1 MISLYYIILSF
12 YLDFS
17 NVAGVESLTW
27 ITGNTPQT
35 PHLLKYNSCD
45 NLLRVKVM
53 QEPNGFNNEALLVLS
68 LIGPRAKFETLPG
81 FANHL
86 IAIQLI
92 PCNLEL
98 ISNNLQNSQQLDV
111 KFDPCL
117 KKAVR
122 GAEGFLPTDGPLFKI
137 ASELPGFHSSNDEL
151 ILGKDVCNRK
161 GFCPL
166 ISILDFK

>member
-1 MISLYYIILSF
+1 
-12 YLDFS
+12 
-17 NVAGVESLTW
+17 
-27 ITGNTPQT
+27 
-35 PHLLKYNSCD
+35 
-45 NLLRVKVM
+45 M

-68 LIGPRAKFETLPG
+68 LIGPRAKFETITG

-111 KFDPCL
+111 KYDPCL

-137 ASELPGFHSSNDEL
+137 ASELPGFHYSNDEL
-151 ILGKDVCNRK
+151 ILGKDEINRK
-161 GFCPL
+161 V
-166 ISILDFK
+166 SIP

>member
-1 MISLYYIILSF
+1 MASLYYIILSF
-12 YLDFS
+12 CLVFS
-17 NVAGVESLTW
+17 NLAGAESLTW

-53 QEPNGFNNEALLVLS
+53 QEPNGFSNEALLVLS
-68 LIGPRAKFETLPG
+68 LIGPRAKFETIPG
-81 FANHL
+81 FANNL

-122 GAEGFLPTDGPLFKI
+122 GAEGFLPADGPSFKI
-137 ASELPGFHSSNDEL
+137 ASELPGFQSSNDEL